1 MAMTTS
7 PLPSSTKREGVYGH
21 NHLSPFPKIKTR
33 ASKKKAVYDH
43 DHYPP
48 VFHKKGR
55 KSGEVLDNDPN
66 QRAHKPFKA
75 SDGMRC
81 INELCLPFFP
91 NEGEGVWRLCMATTT
106 TLAPST

>member
-1 MAMTTS
+1 MTMTATPS
-7 PLPSSTKREGVYGH
+7 FSRKGSKVYAHDHLTPLT
-21 NHLSPFPKIKTR
+21 KIKMR

-48 VFHKKGR
+48 LVHKKGWKR
-55 KSGEVLDNDPN
+55 GEVLDNDPN

-81 INELCLPFFP
+81 INELFLPFFP